1 MAKLEKRQMI
11 ILAVMVI
18 AILYGAY
25 ELLWTK
31 KKGGPPVDLT
41 QKTADL
47 KTFVTGLATGIGAE
61 RDVTALI
68 FSRAEKEWTQDPFL
82 DTKSQMAWNQSRGA
96 AQAAA
101 GAGDKKIEFVY
112 SGYLASGKR
121 SMAVINGMEYRE
133 GEALD
138 TAGFVLRSA
147 NPARVVI
154 ENRGTGATLNIPMQ
168 D

>member
-11 ILAVMVI
+11 ILAVMVV

-25 ELLWTK
+25 DFLTTK
-31 KKGGPPVDLT
+31 QKAAPVDLAK
-41 QKTADL
+41 KTSDL
-47 KTFVTGLATGIGAE
+47 RTFVTGLSATVGAE
-61 RDVTALI
+61 KDVTALI

-82 DTKSQMAWNQSRGA
+82 DSRSQRAWAQTRTA
-96 AQAAA
+96 AQATA
-101 GAGDKKIEFVY
+101 GISDKKIEFVY
-112 SGYLASGKR
+112 SGYLGLGKK
-121 SMAVINGMEYRE
+121 SMAVINGMEYKE

-138 TAGFVLRSA
+138 IAGFVLRSA
-147 NPARVVI
+147 TPARVVI

>member
-1 MAKLEKRQMI
+1 MAKLEKRQMV

-31 KKGGPPVDLT
+31 KKGAPVDLA
-41 QKTADL
+41 QKTSDL
-47 KTFVTGLATGIGAE
+47 KTFVTGLTTGIGAE
-61 RDVTALI
+61 KDVTALI

-82 DTKSQMAWNQSRGA
+82 DSQSQKAW
-96 AQAAA
+96 AQASAKA
-101 GAGDKKIEFVY
+101 GIGDKKIEFVY
-112 SGYLASGKR
+112 SGYLGSGKK
-121 SMAVINGMEYRE
+121 SMAVINGVEYKE

-138 TAGFVLRSA
+138 IAGFVLRSVS
-147 NPARVVI
+147 PARVVI
-154 ENRGTGATLNIPMQ
+154 ENRGTGATLDIPIQ

>member
-25 ELLWTK
+25 ELFLTK
-31 KKGGPPVDLT
+31 KKGPPVDLA

-47 KTFVTGLATGIGAE
+47 KTFVTGLTTGIGTE
-61 RDVTALI
+61 KDVTALI

-82 DTKSQMAWNQSRGA
+82 DTKSQLAWNQSRGA

-101 GAGDKKIEFVY
+101 GVGDKKIEFVY

>member
-11 ILAVMVI
+11 ILAVMVL

-31 KKGGPPVDLT
+31 KKAPSVSPA
-41 QKTADL
+41 QKTSEL
-47 KTFVTGLATGIGAE
+47 QSFVSSLTAAAAT
-61 RDVTALI
+61 DKDSTVLI
-68 FSRAEKEWTQDPFL
+68 FSRAEKEWVQDPFL
-82 DTKSQMAWNQSRGA
+82 DSKSQLAWNQARGM

-101 GAGDKKIEFVY
+101 GAAEKKIDFVY
-112 SGYLASGKR
+112 SGYIAAGKR
-121 SMAVINGMEYRE
+121 SMAVINGLEYRE
-133 GEALD
+133 GEALEI
-138 TAGFVLRSA
+138 AGFVLQSIS
-147 NPARVVI
+147 PARVLI

>member
-25 ELLWTK
+25 ELFLTK
-31 KKGGPPVDLT
+31 KKGPPVDLA

-47 KTFVTGLATGIGAE
+47 KTFVAGLATGIGAE
-61 RDVTALI
+61 KDVTVLI

-82 DTKSQMAWNQSRGA
+82 DSQSQRAWAQTRTA
-96 AQAAA
+96 AQAVA
-101 GAGDKKIEFVY
+101 GKDDKKIEFVY
-112 SGYLASGKR
+112 SGYLGLGKKN
-121 SMAVINGMEYRE
+121 MAVINGMEYRE

-147 NPARVVI
+147 TPERVVI

>member
-1 MAKLEKRQMI
+1 MAKLEKRQII

-25 ELLWTK
+25 ELLSTK
-31 KKGGPPVDLT
+31 KKGAPVDLA
-41 QKTADL
+41 QKTSEL
-47 KTFVTGLATGIGAE
+47 KTFVTGLTTGVGAE

-82 DTKSQMAWNQSRGA
+82 DSQSQKAWAQTRVV

-101 GAGDKKIEFVY
+101 GTGDKKIEFVY
-112 SGYLASGKR
+112 SGYLGLGKK
-121 SMAVINGMEYRE
+121 SMAVINGMEYKE
-133 GEALD
+133 GESLD
-138 TAGFVLRSA
+138 ISGFVLRSVS
-147 NPARVVI
+147 PARVVI